1 MKTEHMKTLSVHD
14 RPREKLFRLGAA
26 GLGDNELVAIV
37 VGSGS
42 RRVNAL
48 ALANEILETTGGLH
62 GMPRTS
68 VDELRR
74 IDGMGRRRP
83 RRCSPP
89 SSWGGERCF
98 AARRRG
104 FNS

>member
-1 MKTEHMKTLSVHD
+1 MKTLSVHD
-14 RPREKLFRLGAA
+14 RPREKLLRLGAA

-48 ALANEILETTGGLH
+48 ALANDILETTGGLH

-74 IDGMGRRRP
+74 LDGMGWRRRH
-83 RRCSPP
+83 RCSPP
-89 SSWGGERCF
+89 SSWGGERCC
-98 AARRRG
+98 AVRRHAC
-104 FNS
+104 SS